1 MKQWSTFCP
10 HSVAWVSC
18 LHHVV
23 MEVGCE
29 AVVHILSTFC
39 GLGVLLARVVME
51 VGSEAVVNILS
62 TFCGLGVLLA
72 PCGNGGR
79 V

>member
-1 MKQWSTFCP
+1 M
-10 HSVAWVSC
+10 AWVSC
-18 LHHVV
+18 LHRVV

-29 AVVHILSTFC
+29 TLVNILSTFC

-51 VGSEAVVNILS
+51 VGCETVVNILS

-72 PCGNGGR
+72 PCSNGGR
-79 V
+79 E